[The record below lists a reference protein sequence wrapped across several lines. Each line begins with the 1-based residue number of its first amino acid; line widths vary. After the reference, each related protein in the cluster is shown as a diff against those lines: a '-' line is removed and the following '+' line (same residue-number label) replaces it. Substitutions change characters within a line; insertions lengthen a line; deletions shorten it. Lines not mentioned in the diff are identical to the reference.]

1 VQLGGGKIPP
11 IYQALRVVI
20 EGKHDQIP
28 EQAFYM
34 KAELMRYKPGTG
46 DETMK
51 KREFSQFQQLL
62 ERQRDEILRCL
73 ARSNK
78 EGRVLEEDCPQDLG
92 DRSITNFSRELLF
105 QQSTLRHQL
114 LRKIEVALER
124 IREGT
129 FGECT
134 SCGEQIS
141 VRRLEAM
148 PFAVYCRDCQE
159 SVERER
165 VTEDG
170 NAPQR
175 SWA

>member
-1 VQLGGGKIPP
+1 
-11 IYQALRVVI
+11 
-20 EGKHDQIP
+20 
-28 EQAFYM
+28 M
-34 KAELMRYKPGTG
+34 KR
-46 DETMK
+46 
-51 KREFSQFQQLL
+51 REFSQFQQLL
-62 ERQRDEILRCL
+62 ERQRDEIQRSL

-78 EGRVLEEDCPQDLG
+78 EGQVLAEDCPQDLG
-92 DRSITNFSRELLF
+92 DRSITSLSRELLF
-105 QQSTLRHQL
+105 QQSAHRRQL

-124 IREGT
+124 IRGGT

-148 PFAVYCRDCQE
+148 PFAAYCRDCQE
-159 SVERER
+159 SLERER

-170 NAPQR
+170 NAPQS

>member
-1 VQLGGGKIPP
+1 
-11 IYQALRVVI
+11 
-20 EGKHDQIP
+20 
-28 EQAFYM
+28 
-34 KAELMRYKPGTG
+34 
-46 DETMK
+46 MK

-62 ERQRDEILRCL
+62 ERQRDEILRSL

-78 EGRVLEEDCPQDLG
+78 EGRVLEEDYPQDLG
-92 DRSITNFSRELLF
+92 DHSVTNLSRELLF
-105 QQSTLRHQL
+105 QQSTHRRQL

-148 PFAVYCRDCQE
+148 PFAAYCRDCQE
-159 SVERER
+159 SLERER

>member
-1 VQLGGGKIPP
+1 
-11 IYQALRVVI
+11 
-20 EGKHDQIP
+20 
-28 EQAFYM
+28 M
-34 KAELMRYKPGTG
+34 KQ
-46 DETMK
+46 
-51 KREFSQFQQLL
+51 REFRQFQQVL
-62 ERQRDEILRCL
+62 ERQRDEILRSL

-78 EGRVLEEDCPQDLG
+78 EGRALEEDYPQDLG
-92 DRSITNFSRELLF
+92 DRSITNLSRELLL
-105 QQSTLRHQL
+105 QQSTHRRQL

-148 PFAVYCRDCQE
+148 PFAAYCRDCQE
-159 SVERER
+159 SLERER

-170 NAPQR
+170 NASQR
-175 SWA
+175 SLA

>member
-1 VQLGGGKIPP
+1 
-11 IYQALRVVI
+11 
-20 EGKHDQIP
+20 
-28 EQAFYM
+28 M
-34 KAELMRYKPGTG
+34 KQ
-46 DETMK
+46 
-51 KREFSQFQQLL
+51 REFRQFQQVL
-62 ERQRDEILRCL
+62 ERQRDEILRSL

-78 EGRVLEEDCPQDLG
+78 EGRALEEDYPQDLG
-92 DRSITNFSRELLF
+92 DHSVTNLSRELLF
-105 QQSTLRHQL
+105 QQSTHRRQL

-148 PFAVYCRDCQE
+148 PFAAYCRDCQE
-159 SVERER
+159 SLERER

-170 NAPQR
+170 NASQR
-175 SWA
+175 SLA

>member
-1 VQLGGGKIPP
+1 
-11 IYQALRVVI
+11 
-20 EGKHDQIP
+20 
-28 EQAFYM
+28 M
-34 KAELMRYKPGTG
+34 KQ
-46 DETMK
+46 
-51 KREFSQFQQLL
+51 REFRQFQQVL
-62 ERQRDEILRCL
+62 ERQRDEILRSL

-78 EGRVLEEDCPQDLG
+78 EGRALEEDYPQDLG
-92 DRSITNFSRELLF
+92 DRSITNLSRELLF
-105 QQSTLRHQL
+105 QQSTHRRQL

-148 PFAVYCRDCQE
+148 PFVAYCRDCQE
-159 SVERER
+159 SLERER

-170 NAPQR
+170 NASQR
-175 SWA
+175 SLA

>member
-1 VQLGGGKIPP
+1 
-11 IYQALRVVI
+11 
-20 EGKHDQIP
+20 
-28 EQAFYM
+28 M
-34 KAELMRYKPGTG
+34 KQ
-46 DETMK
+46 
-51 KREFSQFQQLL
+51 REFRQFQQVL
-62 ERQRDEILRCL
+62 ERQRDEILRSL

-78 EGRVLEEDCPQDLG
+78 EGRALEEDYPQDLG
-92 DRSITNFSRELLF
+92 DRSITNLSRELLL
-105 QQSTLRHQL
+105 QQSTHRRQL

-148 PFAVYCRDCQE
+148 PFAAYCRDCQE
-159 SVERER
+159 SLERER
-165 VTEDG
+165 LTEGG
-170 NAPQR
+170 NSPQR

>member
-1 VQLGGGKIPP
+1 
-11 IYQALRVVI
+11 
-20 EGKHDQIP
+20 
-28 EQAFYM
+28 M
-34 KAELMRYKPGTG
+34 KQQ
-46 DETMK
+46 
-51 KREFSQFQQLL
+51 EFRQFQQVL
-62 ERQRDEILRCL
+62 ERQRDEILRSL

-78 EGRVLEEDCPQDLG
+78 EGRALEEDYPQDLG
-92 DRSITNFSRELLF
+92 DRSITNLSRELLF
-105 QQSTLRHQL
+105 QQSTHRRQL

-148 PFAVYCRDCQE
+148 PFAAYCRDCQE
-159 SVERER
+159 SLERER

-170 NAPQR
+170 NASQC

>member
-1 VQLGGGKIPP
+1 
-11 IYQALRVVI
+11 
-20 EGKHDQIP
+20 
-28 EQAFYM
+28 M
-34 KAELMRYKPGTG
+34 KQ
-46 DETMK
+46 
-51 KREFSQFQQLL
+51 REFRQFQQVL
-62 ERQRDEILRCL
+62 ERQRDEILRSL

-78 EGRVLEEDCPQDLG
+78 EGRALEEDYPQDLG
-92 DRSITNFSRELLF
+92 DRSITNLSRELLF
-105 QQSTLRHQL
+105 QQSTHRRQL

-148 PFAVYCRDCQE
+148 PFAAYCRDCQE
-159 SVERER
+159 SLERER

-170 NAPQR
+170 NASQR
-175 SWA
+175 SLA

>member
-1 VQLGGGKIPP
+1 
-11 IYQALRVVI
+11 
-20 EGKHDQIP
+20 
-28 EQAFYM
+28 M
-34 KAELMRYKPGTG
+34 KN
-46 DETMK
+46 
-51 KREFSQFQQLL
+51 REFSQFQQLL
-62 ERQRDEILRCL
+62 ERQRDEILRSL

-78 EGRVLEEDCPQDLG
+78 EGRVLEEDYPQDLG
-92 DRSITNFSRELLF
+92 DRSVTNLSRELLF
-105 QQSTLRHQL
+105 QQSTHRRQL

-148 PFAVYCRDCQE
+148 PFAAYCRDCQE
-159 SVERER
+159 SLERER
-165 VTEDG
+165 LTEDG
-170 NAPQR
+170 NTPQR

>member
-1 VQLGGGKIPP
+1 
-11 IYQALRVVI
+11 
-20 EGKHDQIP
+20 
-28 EQAFYM
+28 M
-34 KAELMRYKPGTG
+34 KQQ
-46 DETMK
+46 
-51 KREFSQFQQLL
+51 EFRQFQQVL
-62 ERQRDEILRCL
+62 ERQRDEILRSL

-78 EGRVLEEDCPQDLG
+78 EGRALEEDYPQDLG
-92 DRSITNFSRELLF
+92 DRSITNLSRELLL
-105 QQSTLRHQL
+105 QQSTHRRQL

-148 PFAVYCRDCQE
+148 PFAAYCRDCQE
-159 SVERER
+159 SLERER
-165 VTEDG
+165 VTENG
-170 NAPQR
+170 NASQR

>member
-1 VQLGGGKIPP
+1 
-11 IYQALRVVI
+11 
-20 EGKHDQIP
+20 
-28 EQAFYM
+28 M
-34 KAELMRYKPGTG
+34 KQ
-46 DETMK
+46 
-51 KREFSQFQQLL
+51 REFRQFQQVL
-62 ERQRDEILRCL
+62 ERQRDEILRSL

-78 EGRVLEEDCPQDLG
+78 EGRALEEDYPQDLG
-92 DRSITNFSRELLF
+92 DRSITNLSRELLF
-105 QQSTLRHQL
+105 QQSTHRRQL

-148 PFAVYCRDCQE
+148 PFAAYCRDCQE
-159 SVERER
+159 SLERER

-170 NAPQR
+170 NASQC